1 MESFVEFASKSWD
14 FLVSL
19 ISSARIFDVVDIALV
34 ATLLYF
40 TYVFIRDR
48 RAGKLAA
55 GVVILILLQLL
66 AELLEL
72 NAMRFIMQ
80 NVFQV
85 GLLALIV
92 VFQPELRSALE
103 KVGGEPL
110 RSLKSIGEIRERID
124 QSRSA
129 AWIKP
134 LCDAVTDMAAE
145 RTGALIVIEQSTPLG
160 DIAAGGIIINADMN
174 SYLLKNIFFN
184 KAPLHDG
191 AVIIRGGRIWAA
203 SCFLPISTN
212 KEIAESLGTRHRAA
226 IGMSENSDAYVIV
239 VSEETGTVSIAHE
252 GKLRRG
258 YDYNSLRAEL
268 ERIQTKHMHGV
279 TR

>member
-1 MESFVEFASKSWD
+1 MESIIDLAGKTWG

-19 ISSARIFDVVDIALV
+19 FSSFSIFDLLDIAVV
-34 ATLLYF
+34 AVLLYF
-40 TYVFIRDR
+40 IYVFIRDR

-55 GVVILILLQLL
+55 GVVILVLLQLI

-85 GLLALIV
+85 GLLALVV

-110 RSLKSIGEIRERID
+110 RSLKSIGEIRD
-124 QSRSA
+124 KSDPAKSA

-134 LCDAVTDMAAE
+134 LCDAVTDMAAD
-145 RTGALIVIEQSTPLG
+145 RTGALIVIEQTTPLG
-160 DIAAGGIIINADMN
+160 DVAAGGIIVNADMN
-174 SYLLKNIFFN
+174 SYMLKNIFFN

-212 KEIAESLGTRHRAA
+212 KAIAGSLGTRHRAA

-239 VSEETGTVSIAHE
+239 VSEETGTISIAHE
-252 GKLRRG
+252 GELRRG
-258 YDYNSLRAEL
+258 YDYNKLKAEL
-268 ERIQTKHMHGV
+268 EGLKFKHIYGGG
-279 TR
+279 

>member
-1 MESFVEFASKSWD
+1 MESIIDFASKSWD
-14 FLVSL
+14 FMVSL
-19 ISSARIFDVVDIALV
+19 ITSAGIFDVIDIAMV
-34 ATLLYF
+34 AILLYF
-40 TYVFIRDR
+40 IYVFIRDR

-103 KVGGEPL
+103 KVGSEPL
-110 RSLKSIGEIRERID
+110 RSLKSIGEIREKID
-124 QSRSA
+124 LQKSA

-145 RTGALIVIEQSTPLG
+145 RTGALIVIEQTTPLG
-160 DIAAGGIIINADMN
+160 DIAAGGITVNADMN

-191 AVIIRGGRIWAA
+191 AVIIRAGRIWAA

-239 VSEETGTVSIAHE
+239 VSEETGTISIAHDGE
-252 GKLRRG
+252 LRRG
-258 YDYNSLRAEL
+258 YDYGKLKTEL
-268 ERIQTKHMHGV
+268 EGLKLKNTYGG
-279 TR
+279 

>member
-1 MESFVEFASKSWD
+1 MESILDFASKTWD
-14 FLVSL
+14 FFVSLVS
-19 ISSARIFDVVDIALV
+19 SAGIFDLLDIAMV
-34 ATLLYF
+34 AVLLYF
-40 TYVFIRDR
+40 IYVFIRDR

-85 GLLALIV
+85 GLLALVV

-103 KVGGEPL
+103 KVGSEPL
-110 RSLKSIGEIRERID
+110 RGLKSIGEIRD
-124 QSRSA
+124 ASKSA

-145 RTGALIVIEQSTPLG
+145 RTGAIIVIELTTPLG
-160 DIAAGGIIINADMN
+160 DIAAGGIIVNADMS

-239 VSEETGTVSIAHE
+239 VSEETGTVSVAHDGE
-252 GKLRRG
+252 LHRG
-258 YDYNSLRAEL
+258 YDYNRLKSEL
-268 ERIQTKHMHGV
+268 EGLKYKHIYGG
-279 TR
+279 

>member
-1 MESFVEFASKSWD
+1 MDTIVAFIQQAWD
-14 FLVSL
+14 FFVS
-19 ISSARIFDVVDIALV
+19 IIASAGILDILDIAMV
-34 ATLLYF
+34 AVLLYF
-40 TYVFIRDR
+40 IYKFIRDR

-55 GVVILILLQLL
+55 GVVFLILLQLL
-66 AELLEL
+66 SELLEL

-85 GLLALIV
+85 GLLALVV

-103 KVGGEPL
+103 KVGSEPL
-110 RSLKSIGEIRERID
+110 RSLKSIGDIRGERGE
-124 QSRSA
+124 RA
-129 AWIKP
+129 LAGKAVWIKS
-134 LCDAVTDMAAE
+134 LCDAVSDMAAE
-145 RTGALIVIEQSTPLG
+145 RTGALIVIEQSTMLG
-160 DIAAGGIIINADMN
+160 DVAAGGIIVNADIN

-203 SCFLPISTN
+203 GCWLPISSN
-212 KEIAESLGTRHRAA
+212 NAIINNLGTRHRAA

-252 GKLRRG
+252 GELRRG
-258 YDYNSLRAEL
+258 YDYNQLKAEL
-268 ERIQTKHMHGV
+268 EKLKFKQ
-279 TR
+279 

>member
-1 MESFVEFASKSWD
+1 MESIIDLAGKTWD

-19 ISSARIFDVVDIALV
+19 ISSVSIFDLLDIAVV
-34 ATLLYF
+34 AVLLYF
-40 TYVFIRDR
+40 IYVFIRDR

-55 GVVILILLQLL
+55 GVVILVLLQLI

-85 GLLALIV
+85 GLLALVV

-110 RSLKSIGEIRERID
+110 RSLKSIGEIRD
-124 QSRSA
+124 KNDPAKSA
-129 AWIKP
+129 AWIKQ
-134 LCDAVTDMAAE
+134 LCDAVTDMAAD
-145 RTGALIVIEQSTPLG
+145 RTGALIVIEQTTPLG
-160 DIAAGGIIINADMN
+160 DVAAGGIIVNADMN
-174 SYLLKNIFFN
+174 SYMLKNIFFN

-212 KEIAESLGTRHRAA
+212 KAISGSLGTRHRAA

-239 VSEETGTVSIAHE
+239 VSEETGTISIAHE
-252 GKLRRG
+252 GELRRG
-258 YDYNSLRAEL
+258 YDYNKLKAEL
-268 ERIQTKHMHGV
+268 EGLKFKHIHGG
-279 TR
+279 

>member
-1 MESFVEFASKSWD
+1 MESIIDLAGKTWD

-19 ISSARIFDVVDIALV
+19 ISSVSIFDLLDIAVV
-34 ATLLYF
+34 AVLLYF
-40 TYVFIRDR
+40 IYVFIRDR

-55 GVVILILLQLL
+55 GVVILVLLQLI

-85 GLLALIV
+85 GLLALVV

-110 RSLKSIGEIRERID
+110 RSLKSIGEIRD
-124 QSRSA
+124 KNDPAKSA

-134 LCDAVTDMAAE
+134 LCDAVTDMAAD
-145 RTGALIVIEQSTPLG
+145 RTGALIVIEQTTPLG
-160 DIAAGGIIINADMN
+160 DVAAGGIIVNADMN
-174 SYLLKNIFFN
+174 SYMLKNIFFN

-203 SCFLPISTN
+203 SCFLPDLDEQGDCRQPRHPSPRRDRHERKQRRICDCSVGGN
-212 KEIAESLGTRHRAA
+212 RHDFNRARGRAAQRLRLQQAESGA
-226 IGMSENSDAYVIV
+226 
-239 VSEETGTVSIAHE
+239 
-252 GKLRRG
+252 
-258 YDYNSLRAEL
+258 
-268 ERIQTKHMHGV
+268 
-279 TR
+279 